1 MIIDGRKIANTIY
14 EQLARAIADLPRPPR
29 VDIVIV
35 GNNPVIESFVGIK
48 KKAAARLNIAM
59 IEHRYPE
66 AITEDLLRQEIVR
79 IVGIN
84 ESDAVIVQ
92 LPLPPSMNAPLLL
105 DAIPI
110 EKDVDMLS
118 TSAIA
123 QFANEKSK
131 IIPPV
136 AGAIKE
142 ILDEAQVSVHGE
154 EVLVLGFGRL
164 VGKPVSILLRHN
176 GAHVTVIDKPVA
188 DLCVHVKESLVVISG
203 VGSPNLITPAMITS
217 AHVLIDAATSESA
230 GKVVGD
236 VDPSC
241 APIARVFTPVP
252 GGVGPITVAM
262 LFKNLCVLARVRV
275 KKE

>member
-14 EQLARAIADLPRPPR
+14 EQLARAIAALPRSPR

-48 KKAAARLNIAM
+48 KRAAARLNIAM
-59 IEHRYPE
+59 IVHRFPE
-66 AITEDLLRQEIVR
+66 TISEELLKQEIAR
-79 IVGIN
+79 IAQMKD
-84 ESDAVIVQ
+84 SDAVIVQ
-92 LPLPPSMNAPLLL
+92 LPLPQHMNAQALL
-105 DAIPI
+105 DVIPF

-118 TSAIA
+118 TLAIA
-123 QFANEKSK
+123 QFANEQSK

-142 ILDEAQVSVHGE
+142 ILDEAHVSVHGD

-188 DLCVHVKESLVVISG
+188 DLSRHVRESLVVISG

-217 AHVLIDAATSESA
+217 AHDFEN
-230 GKVVGD
+230 GKCDETIKAVHAND
-236 VDPSC
+236 SS
-241 APIARVFTPVP
+241 
-252 GGVGPITVAM
+252 
-262 LFKNLCVLARVRV
+262 
-275 KKE
+275 